1 MSDLKV
7 FMPTLE
13 EVGHPAVEGLLGEG
27 GVVGGEGHA
36 DLTEFK
42 LF

>member
-1 MSDLKV
+1 MTELKV
-7 FMPTLE
+7 LMSTLE

-27 GVVGGEGHA
+27 GVVGGEGDA
-36 DLTEFK
+36 DLMEFK